1 MRRKR
6 SRCAVPAR
14 GAHADTRIFLIRRH
28 EADRCM
34 TVEQF
39 EETRPTGDSGA
50 PADDASARQAEALSP
65 VINLRDTG
73 RFLQVLDAQVLAGRE
88 PPSVRRRRDR
98 R

>member
-1 MRRKR
+1 
-6 SRCAVPAR
+6 
-14 GAHADTRIFLIRRH
+14 
-28 EADRCM
+28 M

-73 RFLQVLDAQVLAGRE
+73 RFLQVLDALSARW
-88 PPSVRRRRDR
+88 P
-98 R
+98 

>member
-6 SRCAVPAR
+6 PRCAVPAR
-14 GAHADTRIFLIRRH
+14 GGTRIRAFFLIRRH

-39 EETRPTGDSGA
+39 EETRATGDSGA
-50 PADDASARQAEALSP
+50 PVHDASARQAEALSP

-73 RFLQVLDAQVLAGRE
+73 RFLQVLEALKCSLAV
-88 PPSVRRRRDR
+88 SRRDR
-98 R
+98 KSVV